1 MRRKNLI
8 LVVFIVI
15 FADIFYGGAI
25 MAISGPQPVNAKYPA
40 SVAPAG
46 AAANDPAS
54 QKLTGEQNAFWSNY
68 QNNFLRQLPKG
79 IIVVDKYIT
88 ILGDGGAAV
97 SEGMGHAM
105 IFAAERGDWKT
116 FDGLRAGLK
125 AYFTNANGLNKWVIR
140 PDGAFSVNDERMKKL
155 NGLASAS
162 ETEQNVAFALLVA
175 YEKTKNPIYKNEALK
190 LLGDI
195 WSSEVVS
202 FQGRTLLLPAD
213 ITNNIYFPIYK
224 ENGKIVSLSWNPAY
238 FSPMLYK
245 KFARYDQSHNWIK
258 LVNDG
263 YSLMD
268 QMLRETSKDR
278 EGFGIAGINPMT
290 NWIRLKAANNGGLKL
305 ESVYP
310 NPDDPYST
318 QYSNEWDTIRIPIY
332 VGWDSKDK
340 RSGEF
345 LRRFYAATSIKS
357 PEDVTING
365 ATGKGI
371 RSDMAT
377 AAYAAGL
384 KCIGRDVSAFT
395 RGIEIGRTDL
405 YYQES
410 ITYHAWLLLNDRTPK

>member
-1 MRRKNLI
+1 M
-8 LVVFIVI
+8 VV

-25 MAISGPQPVNAKYPA
+25 MAISDPQPVKTKYPA

-54 QKLTGEQNAFWSNY
+54 QKLAGEQTVFWNNY
-68 QNNFLRQLPKG
+68 QDKFLRHLPNG
-79 IIVVDKYIT
+79 IIVADKYSG
-88 ILGDGGAAV
+88 ILGEGGAAL

-125 AYFTNANGLNKWVIR
+125 AYFTNANGLNKWVIG
-140 PDGAFSVNDERMKKL
+140 PDGTYPANDEKLKKL

-162 ETEQNVAFALLVA
+162 ETEQNVAFALLVS
-175 YEKTKNPIYKNEALK
+175 YEKTKNTVYKKEALK
-190 LLGDI
+190 LLADM
-195 WSSEVVS
+195 WASEVVS
-202 FQGRTLLLPAD
+202 FQGKTLLLPSD
-213 ITNNIYFPIYK
+213 ITNNKYFPVYK
-224 ENGKIVSLSWNPAY
+224 ENGKLVSLSWNPAY

-245 KFARYDQSHNWIK
+245 KFARYDKSHNWLK
-258 LVNDG
+258 LTNDG

-268 QMLRETSKDR
+268 QMLRETSKDPHA
-278 EGFGIAGINPMT
+278 FGIEGINPMT
-290 NWIRLKAANNGGLKL
+290 NWIRLKAANNGELKL

-332 VGWDSKDK
+332 VGWDNKDK
-340 RSGEF
+340 RSVEF
-345 LRRFYAATSIKS
+345 LRIFYAATSIKS

-371 RSDMAT
+371 KSDMAT

-384 KCIGRDVSAFT
+384 KCIGRNVSDFT
-395 RGIEIGRTDL
+395 RRIEIGKTDL

-410 ITYHAWLLLNDRTPK
+410 ITYHAWLLLNGRTPK